1 VAVIFPSQPQN
12 ALYVS
17 RSDCSDPLAA
27 WSAYPFE
34 LDGAEWPT
42 VEHYYQ
48 GMKFEQETLREQI
61 RRADTPAQAQAVA
74 KRQNRQIRAD
84 WKVMRVTV
92 MLRGLYIRC
101 RTYSALAERLLASAD
116 RPIVETSQYDYFWG
130 CGRDFRGE
138 NAFGKA
144 LMLVRERLIQERE
157 EQLTGGAIND

>member
-1 VAVIFPSQPQN
+1 VIFPSQPQN
-12 ALYVS
+12 ALYIS
-17 RSDCSDPLAA
+17 RSDSSDPLAA

-48 GMKFEQETLREQI
+48 GMKFEQETLRDKI
-61 RRADTPAQAQAVA
+61 RQADNPAQAQAIA
-74 KRQNRQIRAD
+74 KQQNRQIRAD
-84 WKVMRVTV
+84 WKAIRVTV

-101 RTYSALAERLLASAD
+101 RTYPPLAERLLASAD

-144 LMLVRERLIQERE
+144 LMQVRERLIQERE
-157 EQLTGGAIND
+157 EQLCGGAIHD